1 MKTESSVRPT
11 ELFQFYSGQPNFV
24 VLNDLDSIVEITR
37 EEETIYQYNSYQMNT
52 PAPLS
57 YVTAHAEELFSLA
70 KTSEYNRL
78 ADEIREKRNK
88 LLDESD
94 KYMALDRVGLDTS
107 SAIAFLASLKNI
119 FNNSM
124 STYRQSLRDITK
136 QPNFPYEVTWPQK
149 PE

>member
-1 MKTESSVRPT
+1 MSSV
-11 ELFQFYSGQPNFV
+11 E
-24 VLNDLDSIVEITR
+24 EIQR
-37 EEETIYQYNSYQMNT
+37 EGETIYAYNSYSFNT
-52 PAPLS
+52 SANEEYIAQNANGL
-57 YVTAHAEELFSLA
+57 YETVKQFEYDTLAE
-70 KTSEYNRL
+70 KV
-78 ADEIREKRNK
+78 REKRNR

-94 KYMALDRVGLDTS
+94 KYMTLDRVGLDTS

-136 QPNFPYEVTWPQK
+136 QPGFPYEVNWPEK

>member
-1 MKTESSVRPT
+1 MRTQSNDYPSLYSVSGVEKHHVIITDMATIEEIQTEDGKAYVYQSY
-11 ELFQFYSGQPNFV
+11 QFDTFAPEEYISANAETLLG
-24 VLNDLDSIVEITR
+24 LLKTR
-37 EEETIYQYNSYQMNT
+37 EYD
-52 PAPLS
+52 
-57 YVTAHAEELFSLA
+57 ELA
-70 KTSEYNRL
+70 N
-78 ADEIREKRNK
+78 EIREKRNK